1 MNLRFI
7 PNLITVLRIFL
18 IPPIIWFL
26 LKQQYGTALI
36 MFAIAGF
43 SDALD
48 GYLARRNNWFSW
60 WGSVL
65 DPLADKLL
73 QVSSYITLAWMGH
86 LPVWLVVAIVARD
99 IIIISGALAYHA
111 HIAEFEAAPSVV
123 SKLNTFLQIAL
134 VLMVILHVGVYALP
148 TVVIQV
154 MIWLVLAST
163 LYSGLDYVYHW
174 TRKAIAHKSNSQATL
189 EK

>member
-1 MNLRFI
+1 MNLSFI

-18 IPPIIWFL
+18 IPPIIWL
-26 LKQQYGTALI
+26 LLAQQYGMALI

-48 GYLARRNNWFSW
+48 GYLARRFHWFSW

-73 QVSSYITLAWMGH
+73 QVSSYIALAWMGH
-86 LPVWLVVAIVARD
+86 LPVWLVGAIVARD
-99 IIIISGALAYHA
+99 IIIVSGALVYHS
-111 HIAEFEAAPSVV
+111 HIAEFEAAPTLA
-123 SKLNTFLQIAL
+123 SKLNTLLQIAL

-148 TVVIQV
+148 AVLIQV

-163 LYSGLDYVYHW
+163 VYSGADYVYHW
-174 TRKAIAHKSNSQATL
+174 TRKAILHKDNKQTSPEN
-189 EK
+189 